1 MTSPIA
7 GRTAVVTGASRG
19 IGFAVAAALT
29 AAGVRTWMVARRAD
43 ALHEAARRLGSNA
56 FTRPCDLSDGEA
68 VSRAAADIADAL
80 GAAPDLLVNNAGIF
94 PLVSIEATSPDV
106 FAETM
111 TVNVVSPFRF
121 VRAFVGDMRAR
132 GHGHIVTI
140 GSVADRHAF
149 PENGAY
155 AASKTAQR
163 AFHEVLRQELRGSGV
178 RASLISPG
186 PTDTQIWDPVDPDNR
201 DGFPPRSLMLRDTDV
216 ADAVLWAVTRPAHVN
231 VDELRLGHS

>member
-1 MTSPIA
+1 MTSPMA
-7 GRTAVVTGASRG
+7 GRSAVVTGASRG

-56 FTRPCDLSDGEA
+56 FTRPCDLTDGEA
-68 VSRAAADIADAL
+68 VSRAASEIEDAL
-80 GAAPDLLVNNAGIF
+80 GGAPDLLVNNAGVF
-94 PLVSIEATSPDV
+94 PLMSVEATSPEL
-106 FAETM
+106 FSETM
-111 TVNVVSPFRF
+111 QVNVVAPFRF
-121 VRAFVGDMRAR
+121 VRAFIGDMRAR
-132 GHGHIVTI
+132 GRGHIVTI
-140 GSVADRHAF
+140 GSVADRYAF

-216 ADAVLWAVTRPAHVN
+216 ADAVCWAVTRPPHVN

>member
-7 GRTAVVTGASRG
+7 GSTAVVTGASRG

-29 AAGVRTWMVARRAD
+29 AAGVRTWMIARRPD

-56 FTRPCDLSDGEA
+56 FTRPCDLTDGEA
-68 VSRAAADIADAL
+68 VSRAASEIEDAL
-80 GAAPDLLVNNAGIF
+80 GAAPDILVNNAGLF
-94 PLVSIEATSPDV
+94 PLVSIEATSPEL
-106 FAETM
+106 FADTM
-111 TVNVVSPFRF
+111 QVNVVAPFRF

-140 GSVADRHAF
+140 GSVADRHTF
-149 PENGAY
+149 PDNGAY

-186 PTDTQIWDPVDPDNR
+186 PTDTEIWDPIDPDNR

-216 ADAVLWAVTRPAHVN
+216 ADAVLWAVTRPGHVN
-231 VDELRLGHS
+231 VEELRLGHS

>member
-1 MTSPIA
+1 MTSTIA

-29 AAGVRTWMVARRAD
+29 AAGVRTWMVARGVDR
-43 ALHEAARRLGSNA
+43 LHDAARRLGSNA
-56 FTRPCDLSDGEA
+56 FTCPCDLSDGEA
-68 VSRAAADIADAL
+68 VSRAASEIGEAL
-80 GAAPDLLVNNAGIF
+80 GAAPDLLVNNAGMF
-94 PLVSIEATSPDV
+94 PLVSIEGTSPALFTD
-106 FAETM
+106 TM
-111 TVNVVSPFRF
+111 HVNVIAPFRF

-140 GSVADRHAF
+140 GSVADRYTF

-186 PTDTQIWDPVDPDNR
+186 PTDTEIWDPVDPDNR
-201 DGFPPRSLMLRDTDV
+201 DGFPPRARMLRAEDV
-216 ADAVLWAVTRPAHVN
+216 ADAVLWSVTRPAHVT
-231 VDELRLGHS
+231 VEELRVAFS

>member
-1 MTSPIA
+1 MTSPVA
-7 GRTAVVTGASRG
+7 GRSAVVTGASRG

-43 ALHEAARRLGSNA
+43 ALHDAARRLGNNA
-56 FTRPCDLSDGEA
+56 FTRPCDLTDGEE
-68 VSRAAADIADAL
+68 VSRAASEIEEAL
-80 GAAPDLLVNNAGIF
+80 GAAPDILVNNAGLF
-94 PLVSIEATSPDV
+94 PLVSIEATSPEV
-106 FAETM
+106 FGDTM
-111 TVNVVSPFRF
+111 QVNVVAPFRF
-121 VRAFVGDMRAR
+121 VRAFVGGMRAR

-140 GSVADRHAF
+140 GSVADRYTF

-186 PTDTQIWDPVDPDNR
+186 PTDTEIWDPVDPDNR
-201 DGFPPRSLMLRDTDV
+201 EGFPPRSLMLRGADV
-216 ADAVLWAVTRPAHVN
+216 ADAVLWAITRPTHVN
-231 VDELRLGHS
+231 IDELRLGHS

>member
-1 MTSPIA
+1 MTTSMA

-29 AAGVRTWMVARRAD
+29 GAGVRTWMIARRAGP
-43 ALHEAARRLGSNA
+43 LHDAARRLGSNA
-56 FTRPCDLSDGEA
+56 FTRPCDLTDGEA
-68 VSRAAADIADAL
+68 VSRAASEIEDAL
-80 GAAPDLLVNNAGIF
+80 GAAPDILVNNAGLF
-94 PLVSIEATSPDV
+94 PLVSIEGTSPDV
-106 FAETM
+106 FSDTM
-111 TVNVVSPFRF
+111 HVNVIAPFRF
-121 VRAFVGDMRAR
+121 VRAFVGDMRSR

-186 PTDTQIWDPVDPDNR
+186 PTDTEIWDPVDPDTR
-201 DGFPPRSLMLRDTDV
+201 EGFPPRSLMLRDTDV
-216 ADAVLWAVTRPAHVN
+216 ADAVVWAVTRPAHVN

>member
-7 GRTAVVTGASRG
+7 GRSAVVTGASRG

-43 ALHEAARRLGSNA
+43 ALHDAARRLGNNA
-56 FTRPCDLSDGEA
+56 FTRPCDLTDGEE
-68 VSRAAADIADAL
+68 VSRAASEIEEAL
-80 GAAPDLLVNNAGIF
+80 GAAPDVLVNNAGLF
-94 PLVSIEATSPDV
+94 PLVSIEATSPEV
-106 FAETM
+106 FGDTM
-111 TVNVVSPFRF
+111 QVNVVAPFRF
-121 VRAFVGDMRAR
+121 VRAFVGGMRAR

-140 GSVADRHAF
+140 GSVADRYTF

-186 PTDTQIWDPVDPDNR
+186 PTDTEIWDPVDPDNR
-201 DGFPPRSLMLRDTDV
+201 EGFPPRSLMLRDTDV
-216 ADAVLWAVTRPAHVN
+216 ADAVLWAITRPAHVN
-231 VDELRLGHS
+231 IDELRLGHS

>member
-43 ALHEAARRLGSNA
+43 ALHDAARRLGSNA
-56 FTRPCDLSDGEA
+56 FTRPCDLTDGEA
-68 VSRAAADIADAL
+68 VSRAASEIGEAL
-80 GAAPDLLVNNAGIF
+80 GAAPDILVNNAGLF
-94 PLVSIEATSPDV
+94 PLVSIEGTSPEV
-106 FAETM
+106 FTDTM
-111 TVNVVSPFRF
+111 HVNVIAPFRF
-121 VRAFVGDMRAR
+121 VRAFVSDMRAR

-140 GSVADRHAF
+140 GSVADRYTF

-186 PTDTQIWDPVDPDNR
+186 PTDTEIWDPVDPDNR
-201 DGFPPRSLMLRDTDV
+201 DGFPPRALMLRAEDV
-216 ADAVLWAVTRPAHVN
+216 ADAVLWSVTRPAHVT
-231 VDELRLGHS
+231 VEELRVAFS

>member
-1 MTSPIA
+1 MTSPLA

-19 IGFAVAAALT
+19 IGLAVAAALT
-29 AAGVRTWMVARRAD
+29 SAGVRTWMVARRAD
-43 ALHEAARRLGSNA
+43 ALHEAARQLGRLA
-56 FTRPCDLSDGEA
+56 FTRPCDLTDGEA
-68 VSRAAADIADAL
+68 VSRAAAEIEAAL
-80 GAAPDLLVNNAGIF
+80 GGAPDLLVNNAGIF
-94 PLVSIEATSPDV
+94 PLVRIEATSPELFTD
-106 FAETM
+106 TM
-111 TVNVVSPFRF
+111 HVNVVAPFRF

-201 DGFPPRSLMLRDTDV
+201 EGFPPRSLMLRDVDV
-216 ADAVLWAVTRPAHVN
+216 ADAVMWAVTRPAHVN